1 MIQPWK
7 KTMAS
12 IALSAALLTMATPVW
27 ASDAATQTISKSP
40 IANYSLTDSIT
51 AEIKSIINEQTGE
64 GTRLGAVVRL
74 TNSSSKIT
82 RVPDYELRLRTAD
95 GIEYSLQPSV
105 KNAKSLQPKATLEL
119 SYMSVIDRTD
129 DISLTEINWLD
140 VDMYVYPKKE
150 TYVLSVPV
158 NANTAWNGSDTV
170 ITDQTAIK
178 KWGEAFTIPSLN
190 SPLVYKTV
198 DIHQDTTDKGSV
210 TTVQLE
216 ASNPTDERQTVP
228 GFTLDGITEH
238 GVYSGQR
245 AESKVTLEPGEKKYV
260 HILIPTELDSEL
272 TSLHLLT
279 PEKFATASDEKAY
292 EVGRL
297 KILLPSS
304 GNTGLATVPKYELGK
319 PMVLDPLN
327 KKIHA
332 SMDVS
337 LVELHMSE
345 NDGDGFKTALAKF
358 KLTNHSDR
366 PLQVPVFQTKLTSQD
381 GYQYN
386 GSKQATTTARVVP
399 NAAAVVSFSF
409 ALPASETGEGLKLS
423 LYDQQTIDN
432 NSFKSIL
439 AAYQVNVQSDGDAN
453 LLQVYPYDAKVT
465 YWTISANY
473 SPQAG
478 YSYKLKLSLDIKQD
492 KAVLTDGNNS
502 KLEFDAYDSLGRLL
516 GSSTKGFTGQNRLLS
531 GSNEIDLNALSNQ
544 LEFPLTIKAYEVI
557 TNENGETAKRYL
569 ASFKQ

>member
-7 KTMAS
+7 KPMAS

-27 ASDAATQTISKSP
+27 ASDATNQTISKSP
-40 IANYSLTDSIT
+40 TVSYTLTESIN

-64 GTRLGAVVRL
+64 VTRLGAVVRL
-74 TNSSSKIT
+74 SNSSSKIT
-82 RVPDYELRLRTAD
+82 RLPDYELRLRTAD
-95 GIEYSLQPSV
+95 GIEYSLQPSA
-105 KNAKSLQPKATLEL
+105 KNAKSLQPKSTLEL

-129 DISLTEINWLD
+129 NISLKEINWVD
-140 VDMYVYPKKE
+140 VDVNIYPKKE
-150 TYVLSVPV
+150 TYLLSLPV

-178 KWGEAFTIPSLN
+178 KWGEAFTIPLIN

-198 DIHQDTTDKGSV
+198 DIHQDSTDKGSV

-216 ASNPTDERQTVP
+216 VSNPTDGRQSVP
-228 GFTLDGITEH
+228 DFSIDGITEN
-238 GVYSGQR
+238 GVYNGQR
-245 AESKVTLEPGEKKYV
+245 AETNVTLEPGEKKYV
-260 HILIPTELDSEL
+260 HILIPTDLDSKL

-304 GNTGLATVPKYELGK
+304 GNTGVATVPMYELGK

-327 KKIHA
+327 KQIHA

-358 KLTNHSDR
+358 KLTNRSDR

-381 GYQYN
+381 GYQYS
-386 GSKQATTTARVVP
+386 GSKQATTTASVVP
-399 NAAAVVSFSF
+399 NASAVVNFSF

-423 LYDQQTIDN
+423 LYDQQTIDK

-439 AAYQVNVQSDGDAN
+439 AAYQVNMQSDGDAN
-453 LLQVYPYDAKVT
+453 LLQVYPYEAKVT

-473 SPQAG
+473 SLQTG
-478 YSYKLKLSLDIKQD
+478 YSYKLKLSLDLKQD

-502 KLEFDAYDSLGRLL
+502 KLEFDAYDSLGGLL
-516 GSSTKGFTGQNRLLS
+516 GSITKGFTGQNRLIS

-544 LEFPLTIKAYEVI
+544 LEFPMTIKVYEVI